1 MDDVNYFITKLF
13 KVHFTLCLSLVHTFM
28 RKHKSNGK
36 QTQNIHVLWANLE
49 RGNYMGN
56 EHVIVFNCTCLPLD
70 ILELNFLLGQYPCRK
85 TYFMQQYDI
94 KYIVGYICCKLCID
108 QFTTIYNEKKIC
120 VIFNLNIYLFIS
132 LWCSCSDV

>member
-94 KYIVGYICCKLCID
+94 KYIVEWRYIFWIMYRL
-108 QFTTIYNEKKIC
+108 IYNEKKIC

-132 LWCSCSDV
+132 LWCSRSDV